1 MYVAELRGK
10 LSERNERSED
20 ILTSNVFS
28 FFKYAKRR
36 VFLKSFFNMLGLEI
50 SDDDVD
56 NAEFQFWPKYADKTE
71 PDLVIIAGKYYLL
84 IEAKYFSSFEWSG
97 EKESSQLSREIKG
110 GLYEAKS
117 LNKEF
122 YLVAVTADY
131 VYKPDTFSQVR
142 EAVSFKS
149 LIWVNWQRIYNL
161 LISILEGKYLTLED
175 RLFCQDLCSLL
186 EQKNLRPFRDIKS
199 VSNEIGFEPI
209 ENIFLASETLALR
222 GDFLGFVRT
231 LTHGESMA
239 HAPDIVFLET
249 RPHFSALE
257 GFEDF
262 QQFGNEIFFKRGI

>member
-1 MYVAELRGK
+1 MYIAELRGK

-28 FFKYAKRR
+28 LFKYAKRR
-36 VFLKSFFNMLGLEI
+36 VFLKSFFNMMSLEL
-50 SDDDVD
+50 SDDDAD

-122 YLVAVTADY
+122 YLAAVTADY
-131 VYKPDTFSQVR
+131 VYKPDDFRKVR
-142 EAVSFKS
+142 EAVSFKN
-149 LIWVNWQRIYNL
+149 LVWINWQRIYIL
-161 LISILEGKYLTLED
+161 LISILEEKHLTLED

-199 VSNEIGFEPI
+199 VSTEIDFEPI
-209 ENIFLASETLALR
+209 ENIFLASATLALR
-222 GDFLGFVRT
+222 GDFIGFVRT
-231 LTHGESMA
+231 LTHVESMA
-239 HAPDIVFLET
+239 SPPDTVFLET
-249 RPHFSALE
+249 GHHFSFLE
-257 GFEDF
+257 DFEDL
-262 QQFGNEIFFKRGI
+262 QQLGSDIFFKRGT